1 MFEREI
7 EAQKKQTEQDK
18 KNLEDLARERDLV
31 SKNLSKTSS
40 ASQKQV
46 NMNKLAEQA
55 KRNLEQEI
63 QGYKDEAT
71 KQRKLIYQLEKE
83 RDRFVSE
90 ATAIHQETQAAL
102 EGVKAKEVEITDLK
116 KKVSEAETR
125 LKQQQ
130 VMRCGNVLF
139 FVPLI
144 LRGQM
149 VTHFSS
155 RFRTCMRR

>member
-7 EAQKKQTEQDK
+7 EAQKKQTELDR

-31 SKNLSKTSS
+31 SKNLSKTST

-90 ATAIHQETQAAL
+90 ATAVHQETNAAL
-102 EGVKAKEVEITDLK
+102 EAVKAKEVEINDLK

-130 VMRCGNVLF
+130 V
-139 FVPLI
+139 
-144 LRGQM
+144 
-149 VTHFSS
+149 
-155 RFRTCMRR
+155 